1 MAAPKTAILI
11 YMQAILA
18 GLVVIG
24 TIILVSPYSRSVS
37 VKITNPTDR
46 PAAFCWLSP
55 YTKEEITVRKAPE
68 GCDKI
73 EVGRGIDTNT
83 YVGHQ
88 FIIMPWK
95 EKEVNNGNEKD
106 PSPSSQ
112 PQQRLPHY
120 TFLQIKSGMVRH
132 AINFDSNTAPGP
144 QDLHDLWLMLVRFRN
159 EVRNI
164 ICLALLGLHYLF
176 STSFKGKS
184 KMKSNGK
191 DFKTAT
197 MTTLMFHRHSL
208 KAFAVLNMILNHISY
223 SFFPEHSFGRIAGT
237 LPADLVGSAQ
247 IFFFLV
253 GYQYHDKKQA
263 SIVPRSGNAKILIV
277 FLLLEQFCSL
287 PPPLAFHTLFTI
299 YIARSL
305 ISRPE
310 FSPKDGAPDR
320 SFFSEMHPFA
330 HAFFC
335 TLLVGT
341 NQFFNAEGIRM
352 VENASIMYAVAGRL
366 FGAGLADIE
375 GHTSTGTAKEI
386 ARTRS
391 WCASLI
397 WLSAAWSWQLKK
409 IWISYPWNNHF
420 GNRPDF
426 PPCCQNG
433 L

>member
-1 MAAPKTAILI
+1 
-11 YMQAILA
+11 
-18 GLVVIG
+18 
-24 TIILVSPYSRSVS
+24 
-37 VKITNPTDR
+37 
-46 PAAFCWLSP
+46 
-55 YTKEEITVRKAPE
+55 
-68 GCDKI
+68 
-73 EVGRGIDTNT
+73 
-83 YVGHQ
+83 
-88 FIIMPWK
+88 
-95 EKEVNNGNEKD
+95 
-106 PSPSSQ
+106 
-112 PQQRLPHY
+112 
-120 TFLQIKSGMVRH
+120 
-132 AINFDSNTAPGP
+132 
-144 QDLHDLWLMLVRFRN
+144 
-159 EVRNI
+159 
-164 ICLALLGLHYLF
+164 
-176 STSFKGKS
+176 
-184 KMKSNGK
+184 
-191 DFKTAT
+191 

-277 FLLLEQFCSL
+277 FLLLEQFS
-287 PPPLAFHTLFTI
+287 PPLAFHTLFTI

-409 IWISYPWNNHF
+409 IWISVLSNLELKSTLAVFAIIYFVGSVFQLFVLAVPVEQSLCKPSRFSALLSKWSLEIYVGHF
-420 GNRPDF
+420 ALLWIFYGS
-426 PPCCQNG
+426 
-433 L
+433 